1 MSIIILDFRNCSGY
15 TFEAFYAAPMMSE
28 LDKQRIT
35 EKLDE
40 LRTEH
45 RDLDEALLRLN
56 EGPNNDMLAMQR
68 MKKRKLVLK
77 DMIAKLESMLIDDI
91 IA

>member
-1 MSIIILDFRNCSGY
+1 
-15 TFEAFYAAPMMSE
+15 MMSE
-28 LDKQRIT
+28 LDRQRIT

-56 EGPNNDMLAMQR
+56 EGPMVDMLAMQR

-77 DMIAKLESMLIDDI
+77 DMIAKFESMLIDDI

>member
-1 MSIIILDFRNCSGY
+1 
-15 TFEAFYAAPMMSE
+15 MSE
-28 LDKQRIT
+28 LDKQRIR

-56 EGPNNDMLAMQR
+56 DATMVDMLALQR
-68 MKKRKLVLK
+68 MKKRKLSLK
-77 DMIAKLESMLIDDI
+77 DMIAKYESMLIDDI

>member
-1 MSIIILDFRNCSGY
+1 MSSLER
-15 TFEAFYAAPMMSE
+15 
-28 LDKQRIT
+28 QRT
-35 EKLDE
+35 LEKLEE

-45 RDLDEALLRLN
+45 RDLDEAILRLTQATVH
-56 EGPNNDMLAMQR
+56 DMIALQR

-77 DMIAKLESMLIDDI
+77 DIMIKLESMLIDDI

>member
-1 MSIIILDFRNCSGY
+1 
-15 TFEAFYAAPMMSE
+15 MMSE
-28 LDKQRIT
+28 LDRQRIT

-56 EGPNNDMLAMQR
+56 DGPMVDMLAMQR

-77 DMIAKLESMLIDDI
+77 DMIAKYESMLIDDI

>member
-1 MSIIILDFRNCSGY
+1 M
-15 TFEAFYAAPMMSE
+15 
-28 LDKQRIT
+28 
-35 EKLDE
+35 
-40 LRTEH
+40 EH

-56 EGPNNDMLAMQR
+56 ENPHPDMLSIQR

-77 DMIAKLESMLIDDI
+77 DMIIKYESMLIDDI

>member
-1 MSIIILDFRNCSGY
+1 
-15 TFEAFYAAPMMSE
+15 MSE
-28 LDKQRIT
+28 LDKQRIK

-56 EGPNNDMLAMQR
+56 DGPLVDMLAVQR
-68 MKKRKLVLK
+68 MKKRKLTIK
-77 DMIAKLESMLIDDI
+77 DMIAKYESMLIDDI

>member
-1 MSIIILDFRNCSGY
+1 
-15 TFEAFYAAPMMSE
+15 MSE
-28 LDKQRIT
+28 LDRQRIL

-40 LRTEH
+40 LRIEH
-45 RDLDEALLRLN
+45 RDLDEALLRLSDT
-56 EGPNNDMLAMQR
+56 PHPDMLSIQR

-77 DMIAKLESMLIDDI
+77 DMIIKYESMLIDDI